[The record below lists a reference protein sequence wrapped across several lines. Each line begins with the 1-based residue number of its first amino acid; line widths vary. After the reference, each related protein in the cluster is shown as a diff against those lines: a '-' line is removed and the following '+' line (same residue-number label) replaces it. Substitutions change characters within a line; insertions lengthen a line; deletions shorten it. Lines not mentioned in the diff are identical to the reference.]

1 MKKILLFLGVIILG
15 LPVFA
20 QDYDAEREQINRVK
34 KSNNYIYGDATA
46 ESAEEAKGIAEDI
59 LNVEINK
66 WIATQKKLKGSA
78 NIVVNNRKGLQ
89 EFYSL
94 PRGNMYRHFVYVK
107 KSDIIPAENAQ
118 VIGNPADEAPTSDES
133 ALSSK
138 VETVET
144 PVTEV
149 QYPEVVNELSAY
161 TDYYNMADKIK
172 EYKEAGRISHY
183 ARYSSLEKPEIYYLA
198 IYNTSGKIV
207 AILSPGENRT
217 NVVTGKPDKVTNYSG
232 CGAIG
237 FKVIE

>member
-1 MKKILLFLGVIILG
+1 MKKILLFLSVIILG

-20 QDYDAEREQINRVK
+20 QDCDAESKQINKVK
-34 KSNNYIYGDATA
+34 KSNKYICGDATA
-46 ESAEEAKGIAEDI
+46 ESAEEAKIRAEDE
-59 LNVEINK
+59 LNLEINK

-78 NIVVNNRKGLQ
+78 KIVVSNRKVLL
-89 EFYSL
+89 EIYSL
-94 PRGNMYRHFVYVK
+94 PEGNKYRHFVYVK

-118 VIGNPADEAPTSDES
+118 VIGNSADEALTSDES

-138 VETVET
+138 VESIDTLVA
-144 PVTEV
+144 EV
-149 QYPEVVNELSAY
+149 RYPEVVNELAVY

-172 EYKEAGRISHY
+172 EFREAGRISHY

-198 IYNTSGKIV
+198 IYNTSGKVV
-207 AILSPGENRT
+207 AILTPGENRT

-237 FKVIE
+237 FKVKE